1 MEEYDDEDGVAR
13 KIFNALKREKRFLL
27 ILDDMW
33 DAFNLDEVGIPILSE
48 ENGYKLVLTT
58 RNKGICGQMQAHAIE
73 VRVLS
78 EEESWEFF
86 KDIVAMRGAILSKDI
101 ENLTKDVAKECCNLP
116 LAIKTIGGSMCGVDN
131 AAIWKNA
138 LKDLKEANGE
148 FKGIDKVFVP
158 LKFSYTR
165 LPDTVLQY
173 CFLYYALYPEDHKI
187 SANELIDNWICED
200 LIEITRV
207 REDNI
212 NKGHTILDH
221 LIKVS
226 MLERCNDDDYVLGIH
241 VKMHDLIRDMA
252 IIITRTKNPQSEIY
266 AGQQLQD
273 LSIEFPEDAERISL
287 MHNDI
292 EAIFPDSYF
301 NYMCSFR
308 VLNLS
313 STKIW
318 SLPKSVSNMK
328 NLRALIL
335 NLCRDLEEVPS
346 LERLEEL
353 RMLDLSHTKIRELP
367 SGMEAMVYLQHLD
380 LDCTEELR
388 VFPAGIILRLS
399 HLEELT
405 MDGSKWM
412 LSSKTG
418 EGARIE
424 EILNSTRLAILNIQ
438 FEELSDFLQHAKSDK
453 WQMMKRFRLSVGS
466 SFRISSP

>member
-1 MEEYDDEDGVAR
+1 
-13 KIFNALKREKRFLL
+13 
-27 ILDDMW
+27 
-33 DAFNLDEVGIPILSE
+33 
-48 ENGYKLVLTT
+48 
-58 RNKGICGQMQAHAIE
+58 
-73 VRVLS
+73 
-78 EEESWEFF
+78 
-86 KDIVAMRGAILSKDI
+86 
-101 ENLTKDVAKECCNLP
+101 
-116 LAIKTIGGSMCGVDN
+116 
-131 AAIWKNA
+131 
-138 LKDLKEANGE
+138 
-148 FKGIDKVFVP
+148 
-158 LKFSYTR
+158 
-165 LPDTVLQY
+165 
-173 CFLYYALYPEDHKI
+173 
-187 SANELIDNWICED
+187 
-200 LIEITRV
+200 
-207 REDNI
+207 
-212 NKGHTILDH
+212 
-221 LIKVS
+221 
-226 MLERCNDDDYVLGIH
+226 
-241 VKMHDLIRDMA
+241 
-252 IIITRTKNPQSEIY
+252 
-266 AGQQLQD
+266 
-273 LSIEFPEDAERISL
+273 
-287 MHNDI
+287 
-292 EAIFPDSYF
+292 
-301 NYMCSFR
+301 MCSFR

-318 SLPKSVSNMK
+318 SLPKSVSNLK